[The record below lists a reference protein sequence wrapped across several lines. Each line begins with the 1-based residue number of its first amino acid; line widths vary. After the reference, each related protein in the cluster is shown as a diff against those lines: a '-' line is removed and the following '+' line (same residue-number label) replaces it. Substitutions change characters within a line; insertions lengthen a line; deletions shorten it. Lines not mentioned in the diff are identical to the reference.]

1 MDSINIWQLLAGLS
15 LFLYGMFHLEDALR
29 QLEGRS
35 FKLFLKKHT
44 KNKLSAIINGT
55 LVTGILQSSSIVNLM
70 VLSFVGAGMLSMR
83 NALGVVLGANI
94 GGTVNSWLVALLG
107 FKVDLGNATF
117 PIIAIAGMAMV
128 IFKERKNYYQVSRFL
143 FGFGLLFMGLD
154 YMKQSMDAAIHN
166 FNFAPYLNYPRVIF
180 LLIGL
185 LITSVIQTSAAT
197 VVIVL
202 SALNASIIPL
212 ETAVSV
218 ILGAE
223 LGTTVKVAIGAIGGI
238 AAKKRVALGNIM
250 FNLASTLIGFLFLD
264 FIIHIIS
271 EIFGIADSLFILVAF
286 QSSINIIGAVIFY
299 FFLNRLGDFL
309 EKSFEDKSQRA
320 TMYLSGYLNDV
331 PEAALD
337 LFEKE
342 VDLFIQRVIYFSDKI
357 FNPHIVSGEGTF
369 NEHKSTIL
377 FKEESNLHEMYNF
390 LKQAEGEMLIFYNQ
404 LLQSNISTENLNR
417 LNVLINV
424 VRSALYASKSLKD
437 VIHDVNEF
445 SNSANEIKF
454 NSFKEFQIEMNRFNQ
469 ALKEI
474 TDKSDKTEIFG
485 DLKLLMKMVNTE
497 YKKEILDIYDIV
509 SKRQLSELNISTLFN
524 LNREVYDASK
534 LMILAVKDF
543 LLDESQA
550 ALFDGQTEVSESSNN
565 IQNNTD

>member
-1 MDSINIWQLLAGLS
+1 MDSINIWQLFAGLS

-117 PIIAIAGMAMV
+117 PIIAIAGLAMV

-154 YMKQSMDAAIHN
+154 FMKQSMDAAIHN

-202 SALNASIIPL
+202 GALNASIIPL

-271 EIFGIADSLFILVAF
+271 EIFGITDSLFILVAF
-286 QSSINIIGAVIFY
+286 QSFINIVGALLFY

-320 TMYLSGYLNDV
+320 TMYLSGYLNDA

-404 LLQSNISTENLNR
+404 LLQSNISIENLNR

-445 SNSANEIKF
+445 SNSSNEIKF

-469 ALKEI
+469 ALKDI
-474 TDKSDKTEIFG
+474 TDKSDKTEIFS
-485 DLKLLMKMVNTE
+485 DLKLLMKMVNKE

>member
-1 MDSINIWQLLAGLS
+1 
-15 LFLYGMFHLEDALR
+15 
-29 QLEGRS
+29 
-35 FKLFLKKHT
+35 
-44 KNKLSAIINGT
+44 
-55 LVTGILQSSSIVNLM
+55 
-70 VLSFVGAGMLSMR
+70 
-83 NALGVVLGANI
+83 
-94 GGTVNSWLVALLG
+94 
-107 FKVDLGNATF
+107 
-117 PIIAIAGMAMV
+117 
-128 IFKERKNYYQVSRFL
+128 
-143 FGFGLLFMGLD
+143 
-154 YMKQSMDAAIHN
+154 
-166 FNFAPYLNYPRVIF
+166 
-180 LLIGL
+180 
-185 LITSVIQTSAAT
+185 
-197 VVIVL
+197 
-202 SALNASIIPL
+202 
-212 ETAVSV
+212 
-218 ILGAE
+218 
-223 LGTTVKVAIGAIGGI
+223 
-238 AAKKRVALGNIM
+238 
-250 FNLASTLIGFLFLD
+250 
-264 FIIHIIS
+264 
-271 EIFGIADSLFILVAF
+271 
-286 QSSINIIGAVIFY
+286 
-299 FFLNRLGDFL
+299 
-309 EKSFEDKSQRA
+309 
-320 TMYLSGYLNDV
+320 MYLSGYLNDA

-404 LLQSNISTENLNR
+404 LLQSNISIENLNR

-469 ALKEI
+469 ALKDI
-474 TDKSDKTEIFG
+474 TDKSDKTEIFS
-485 DLKLLMKMVNTE
+485 DLKLLMKMVNKE

-565 IQNNTD
+565 LQNNTD

>member
-1 MDSINIWQLLAGLS
+1 MDSINIWQLFAGLS

-117 PIIAIAGMAMV
+117 PIIAIAGLAMV

-271 EIFGIADSLFILVAF
+271 EIFGITDSLFILVAF
-286 QSSINIIGAVIFY
+286 QSFINIVGALLFY

-320 TMYLSGYLNDV
+320 TMYLSGYLNDA

-404 LLQSNISTENLNR
+404 LLQSNISIENLNR

-469 ALKEI
+469 ALKDI
-474 TDKSDKTEIFG
+474 TDKSDKTEIFS
-485 DLKLLMKMVNTE
+485 DLKLLMKMVNKE

-565 IQNNTD
+565 LQNNTD

>member
-1 MDSINIWQLLAGLS
+1 MDSINIWQLFAGLS

-117 PIIAIAGMAMV
+117 PIIAIAGLAMV

-250 FNLASTLIGFLFLD
+250 FNLVSTLIGFLFLD

-271 EIFGIADSLFILVAF
+271 QIFGITDSLFILVAF
-286 QSSINIIGAVIFY
+286 QSFINIVGALLFY

-309 EKSFEDKSQRA
+309 EKSFEEKSQHA
-320 TMYLSGYLNDV
+320 TMYLPESLNDT

-342 VDLFIQRVIYFSDKI
+342 VDLFIQRVIYFSDRI
-357 FNPHIVSGEGTF
+357 FNPHFVSGEGTF
-369 NEHKSTIL
+369 KGHNSATL

-404 LLQSNISTENLNR
+404 LLQSNISIENLNR

-469 ALKEI
+469 SLKDI
-474 TDKSDKTEIFG
+474 SDKSDKTVIFS
-485 DLKLLMKMVNTE
+485 DLKLLMSMVNNE
-497 YKKEILDIYDIV
+497 YKKEILDIYEIV

-550 ALFDGQTEVSESSNN
+550 ALFDGQTEVQESNNN

>member
-1 MDSINIWQLLAGLS
+1 MDSINIWQLFAGLS

-117 PIIAIAGMAMV
+117 PIIAIAGLAMV

-202 SALNASIIPL
+202 GALNASIIPL

-271 EIFGIADSLFILVAF
+271 EIFGITDSLFILVAF
-286 QSSINIIGAVIFY
+286 QSFINIIGALLFY

-320 TMYLSGYLNDV
+320 TMYLSGYLNDA

-404 LLQSNISTENLNR
+404 LLQSNISIENLNR

-445 SNSANEIKF
+445 SNSSNEIKF

-469 ALKEI
+469 ALKDI
-474 TDKSDKTEIFG
+474 TDKSDKTKIFS
-485 DLKLLMKMVNTE
+485 DLKLLMKMVNKE

>member
-1 MDSINIWQLLAGLS
+1 MDSINIWQLFAGLS

-117 PIIAIAGMAMV
+117 PIIAIAGLAMV

-271 EIFGIADSLFILVAF
+271 EIFGITDSLFILVAF
-286 QSSINIIGAVIFY
+286 QSFINIVGALLFY

-320 TMYLSGYLNDV
+320 TMYLSGYLNDA

-445 SNSANEIKF
+445 SNSSNEIKF

-469 ALKEI
+469 ALKDI
-474 TDKSDKTEIFG
+474 TDKSDKTEIFS
-485 DLKLLMKMVNTE
+485 DLKLLMKMVNKE

>member
-1 MDSINIWQLLAGLS
+1 MDSINIWQLFAGLS

-117 PIIAIAGMAMV
+117 PIIAIAGLAMV

-271 EIFGIADSLFILVAF
+271 EIFGITDSLFILVAF
-286 QSSINIIGAVIFY
+286 QSFINIVGALLFY

-320 TMYLSGYLNDV
+320 TMYLSGYLNDA

-404 LLQSNISTENLNR
+404 LLQSNISIENLNR

-445 SNSANEIKF
+445 SNSSNEIKF

-469 ALKEI
+469 ALKDI
-474 TDKSDKTEIFG
+474 TDKSDKTEIFS
-485 DLKLLMKMVNTE
+485 DLKLLMKMVNKE

>member
-1 MDSINIWQLLAGLS
+1 MDSINIWQLFAGLS

-117 PIIAIAGMAMV
+117 PIIAIAGLAMV

-180 LLIGL
+180 LFIGL

-250 FNLASTLIGFLFLD
+250 FNLVSTLIGFLFLD

-271 EIFGIADSLFILVAF
+271 QIFGITDSLFILVAF
-286 QSSINIIGAVIFY
+286 QSFINIVGALLFY

-309 EKSFEDKSQRA
+309 EKSFEEKSQHA
-320 TMYLSGYLNDV
+320 TMYLPESLNDT

-342 VDLFIQRVIYFSDKI
+342 VDLFIQRVIYFSDRI

-369 NEHKSTIL
+369 KGHNSATL

-404 LLQSNISTENLNR
+404 LLQSNISIENLNR

-469 ALKEI
+469 SLKDI
-474 TDKSDKTEIFG
+474 SDKSDKTVIFS
-485 DLKLLMKMVNTE
+485 DLKLLMSMVNNE
-497 YKKEILDIYDIV
+497 YKKEILDIYEIV

-550 ALFDGQTEVSESSNN
+550 ALFDGQTEVQESNNN

>member
-1 MDSINIWQLLAGLS
+1 MDSINIWQLFAGLS

-117 PIIAIAGMAMV
+117 PIIAIAGLAMV

-238 AAKKRVALGNIM
+238 SAKKRVALGNIM

-271 EIFGIADSLFILVAF
+271 EIFGITDSLFILVAF
-286 QSSINIIGAVIFY
+286 QSFINIVGALLFY

-320 TMYLSGYLNDV
+320 TMYLSGYLNDA

-445 SNSANEIKF
+445 SNSSNEIKF

-469 ALKEI
+469 ALKDI
-474 TDKSDKTEIFG
+474 TDKSDKTEIFS
-485 DLKLLMKMVNTE
+485 DLKLLMKMVNKE

>member
-1 MDSINIWQLLAGLS
+1 MDSINIWQLFAGLS

-117 PIIAIAGMAMV
+117 PIIAIAGLAMV

-202 SALNASIIPL
+202 GALNASIIPL

-271 EIFGIADSLFILVAF
+271 EIFGITDSLFILVAF
-286 QSSINIIGAVIFY
+286 QSFINIVGALLFY

-320 TMYLSGYLNDV
+320 TMYLSGYLNDA

-357 FNPHIVSGEGTF
+357 FNPHLVSGEGTF
-369 NEHKSTIL
+369 NEHKSATL

-469 ALKEI
+469 ALKDI
-474 TDKSDKTEIFG
+474 TDKSDKTEIFS
-485 DLKLLMKMVNTE
+485 DLKLLMKMVNKE

>member
-1 MDSINIWQLLAGLS
+1 MDSINIWQLFAGLS

-117 PIIAIAGMAMV
+117 PIIAIAGLAMV

-271 EIFGIADSLFILVAF
+271 EIFGITDSLFILVAF
-286 QSSINIIGAVIFY
+286 QSFINIVGALLFY

-320 TMYLSGYLNDV
+320 TMYLSGYHNDT

-404 LLQSNISTENLNR
+404 LLQSNISIENLNR

-469 ALKEI
+469 ALKDI
-474 TDKSDKTEIFG
+474 TDKSDKTEIFS
-485 DLKLLMKMVNTE
+485 DLKLLMKMVNKE

-509 SKRQLSELNISTLFN
+509 STRQLSELNISTLFN

>member
-1 MDSINIWQLLAGLS
+1 MDSINIWQLFAGLS

-117 PIIAIAGMAMV
+117 PIIAIAGLAMV

-202 SALNASIIPL
+202 GALNASIIPL

-271 EIFGIADSLFILVAF
+271 EIFGITDSLFILVAF
-286 QSSINIIGAVIFY
+286 QSFINIVGALLFY

-320 TMYLSGYLNDV
+320 TMYLSGYHNDT

-404 LLQSNISTENLNR
+404 LLQSNISIENLNR

-454 NSFKEFQIEMNRFNQ
+454 NSFKEFQIEMNRFNK
-469 ALKEI
+469 ALKDI
-474 TDKSDKTEIFG
+474 TDKSDKTEIFS
-485 DLKLLMKMVNTE
+485 DLKLLMKMVNKE

>member
-1 MDSINIWQLLAGLS
+1 MDSINIWQLFAGLS

-117 PIIAIAGMAMV
+117 PIIAIAGLAMV

-180 LLIGL
+180 LFIGL

-250 FNLASTLIGFLFLD
+250 FNLVSTLIGFLFLD

-271 EIFGIADSLFILVAF
+271 QIFGITDSLFILVAF
-286 QSSINIIGAVIFY
+286 QSFINIVGALLFY

-309 EKSFEDKSQRA
+309 EKSFEEKSQHA
-320 TMYLSGYLNDV
+320 NMYLPESLNDT

-342 VDLFIQRVIYFSDKI
+342 VDLFIQRVIYFSDRI
-357 FNPHIVSGEGTF
+357 FNPHFVSGEGTF
-369 NEHKSTIL
+369 KGHNSATL

-404 LLQSNISTENLNR
+404 LLQSNISIENLNR

-469 ALKEI
+469 SLKDI
-474 TDKSDKTEIFG
+474 SDKSDKTVIFS
-485 DLKLLMKMVNTE
+485 DLKLLMSMVNNE
-497 YKKEILDIYDIV
+497 YKKEILDIYEIV

-550 ALFDGQTEVSESSNN
+550 ALFDGQTEVQESNNN

>member
-271 EIFGIADSLFILVAF
+271 EIFGITDSLFILVAF
-286 QSSINIIGAVIFY
+286 QSFINIVGALLFY

-565 IQNNTD
+565 LQNNTD

>member
-1 MDSINIWQLLAGLS
+1 MDSINIWQLFAGLS

-117 PIIAIAGMAMV
+117 PIIAIAGLAMV

-271 EIFGIADSLFILVAF
+271 EIFGITDSLFILVAF
-286 QSSINIIGAVIFY
+286 QSFINIIGALLFY

-320 TMYLSGYLNDV
+320 TMYLSGYLNDA

-445 SNSANEIKF
+445 SNSSNEIKF

-469 ALKEI
+469 ALKDI
-474 TDKSDKTEIFG
+474 TDKSDKTEIFS
-485 DLKLLMKMVNTE
+485 DLKLLMKMVNKE

-550 ALFDGQTEVSESSNN
+550 ALFDGQTEFSESSNN

>member
-1 MDSINIWQLLAGLS
+1 MDSINIWQLFAGLS

-117 PIIAIAGMAMV
+117 PIIAIAGLAMV

-238 AAKKRVALGNIM
+238 AAKKRVALGNIL
-250 FNLASTLIGFLFLD
+250 FNLASTRIGFLFLD

-271 EIFGIADSLFILVAF
+271 EIFGITDSLFILVAF
-286 QSSINIIGAVIFY
+286 QSFINIIGALLFY

-320 TMYLSGYLNDV
+320 TMYLSGYLNDA

-445 SNSANEIKF
+445 SNSSNEIKF

-469 ALKEI
+469 ALKDI
-474 TDKSDKTEIFG
+474 TDKSDKTEIFS
-485 DLKLLMKMVNTE
+485 DLKLLMKMVNKE

-550 ALFDGQTEVSESSNN
+550 ALFDGQTE
-565 IQNNTD
+565 

>member
-1 MDSINIWQLLAGLS
+1 MDSINIWQLFAGLS

-117 PIIAIAGMAMV
+117 PIIAIAGLAMV

-180 LLIGL
+180 LFIGL

-250 FNLASTLIGFLFLD
+250 FNLVSTLIGFLFLD

-271 EIFGIADSLFILVAF
+271 QIFGITDSLFILVAF
-286 QSSINIIGAVIFY
+286 QSFINIVGALLFY

-309 EKSFEDKSQRA
+309 EKSFEEKSQHA
-320 TMYLSGYLNDV
+320 TMYLPESLNDT

-342 VDLFIQRVIYFSDKI
+342 VDLFIQRVIYFSDRI
-357 FNPHIVSGEGTF
+357 FNPHFVSGEGTF
-369 NEHKSTIL
+369 KGHNSATL

-404 LLQSNISTENLNR
+404 LLQSNISIENLNR

-469 ALKEI
+469 SLKDI
-474 TDKSDKTEIFG
+474 SDKLDKTVIFS
-485 DLKLLMKMVNTE
+485 DLKLLMSMVNNE
-497 YKKEILDIYDIV
+497 YKKEILDIYEIV

-550 ALFDGQTEVSESSNN
+550 ALFDGQTEVQESNNN

>member
-1 MDSINIWQLLAGLS
+1 MDSINIWQLFAGLS

-117 PIIAIAGMAMV
+117 PIIAIAGLAMV

-180 LLIGL
+180 LFIGL

-250 FNLASTLIGFLFLD
+250 FNLVSTLIGFLFLD

-271 EIFGIADSLFILVAF
+271 QIFGITDSLFILVAF
-286 QSSINIIGAVIFY
+286 QSFINIVGALLFY

-309 EKSFEDKSQRA
+309 EKSFEEKSQHA
-320 TMYLSGYLNDV
+320 TMYLPESLNGT

-342 VDLFIQRVIYFSDKI
+342 VDLFIQRVIYFSDRI
-357 FNPHIVSGEGTF
+357 FNPHFVSGEGTF
-369 NEHKSTIL
+369 KGHNSATL

-404 LLQSNISTENLNR
+404 LLQSNISIENFNR

-469 ALKEI
+469 SLKDI
-474 TDKSDKTEIFG
+474 SDKSDKTVIFS
-485 DLKLLMKMVNTE
+485 DLKLLMSMVNNE
-497 YKKEILDIYDIV
+497 YKKEILDIYEIV

-550 ALFDGQTEVSESSNN
+550 ALFDGQTEVQESNNN

>member
-1 MDSINIWQLLAGLS
+1 MDSINIWQLFAGLS

-117 PIIAIAGMAMV
+117 PIIAIAGLAMV

-271 EIFGIADSLFILVAF
+271 EIFGITDSLFILVAF
-286 QSSINIIGAVIFY
+286 QSFINIVGALLFY

-320 TMYLSGYLNDV
+320 TMYLSGYLNDA

-445 SNSANEIKF
+445 SNSSNEIKF

-469 ALKEI
+469 ALKDI
-474 TDKSDKTEIFG
+474 TDKSDKTKIFS
-485 DLKLLMKMVNTE
+485 DLKLLMKMVNKE

-550 ALFDGQTEVSESSNN
+550 ALFDGQTEVSESRNN

>member
-1 MDSINIWQLLAGLS
+1 MDSINIWQLFAGLS

-117 PIIAIAGMAMV
+117 PIIAIAGLAMV

-271 EIFGIADSLFILVAF
+271 EIFGITDSLFILVAF
-286 QSSINIIGAVIFY
+286 QSFINIIGALLFY

-320 TMYLSGYLNDV
+320 TMYLSGYLNDA

-445 SNSANEIKF
+445 SNSSNEIKF

-469 ALKEI
+469 ALKDI
-474 TDKSDKTEIFG
+474 TDKSDKTEIFS
-485 DLKLLMKMVNTE
+485 DLKLLMKMVNKE

>member
-1 MDSINIWQLLAGLS
+1 MDSINIWQLFAGLS

-117 PIIAIAGMAMV
+117 PIIAIAGLAMV

-180 LLIGL
+180 LFIGL

-250 FNLASTLIGFLFLD
+250 FNLVSTLIGFLFLD

-271 EIFGIADSLFILVAF
+271 QIFGITDSLFILVAF
-286 QSSINIIGAVIFY
+286 QSFINIVGALLFY

-309 EKSFEDKSQRA
+309 EKSFEEKSQHA
-320 TMYLSGYLNDV
+320 TMYLPESLNDT

-342 VDLFIQRVIYFSDKI
+342 VDLFIQRVIYFSDRI
-357 FNPHIVSGEGTF
+357 FNPHFVSGEGTF
-369 NEHKSTIL
+369 KGHNSATL

-404 LLQSNISTENLNR
+404 LLQSNISIENLNR

-469 ALKEI
+469 SLKDI
-474 TDKSDKTEIFG
+474 SDKSDKTVIFS
-485 DLKLLMKMVNTE
+485 DLKLLMSMVNNE
-497 YKKEILDIYDIV
+497 YKKEILDIYEIV

-550 ALFDGQTEVSESSNN
+550 ALFDGQTEVQESNNN

>member
-1 MDSINIWQLLAGLS
+1 MDSINIWQLFAGLS

-117 PIIAIAGMAMV
+117 PIIAIAGLAMV

-238 AAKKRVALGNIM
+238 SAKKRVALGNIM

-271 EIFGIADSLFILVAF
+271 EIFGITDSLFILVAF
-286 QSSINIIGAVIFY
+286 QSFINIVGALLFY

-320 TMYLSGYLNDV
+320 TMYLSEYLNDV

-404 LLQSNISTENLNR
+404 LLQSNISIENLNR

-469 ALKEI
+469 ALKDI
-474 TDKSDKTEIFG
+474 TDKSDKTEIFS
-485 DLKLLMKMVNTE
+485 DLKLLMKMVNKE

-565 IQNNTD
+565 IKNNTD

>member
-1 MDSINIWQLLAGLS
+1 MDSINIWQLFAGLS

-29 QLEGRS
+29 RLEGRS
-35 FKLFLKKHT
+35 FKLFLKKNT

-117 PIIAIAGMAMV
+117 PIIAIAGLAMV

-180 LLIGL
+180 LFIGL

-250 FNLASTLIGFLFLD
+250 FNLVSTLIGFLFLD

-271 EIFGIADSLFILVAF
+271 QIFGITDSLFILVAF
-286 QSSINIIGAVIFY
+286 QSFINIVGALLFY

-309 EKSFEDKSQRA
+309 EKSFEEKSQHA
-320 TMYLSGYLNDV
+320 NMYLPESLNDT

-342 VDLFIQRVIYFSDKI
+342 VDLFIQRVIYFSDRI
-357 FNPHIVSGEGTF
+357 FNPHFVSGEGTF
-369 NEHKSTIL
+369 KGHNSATL

-404 LLQSNISTENLNR
+404 LLQSNISIENLNR

-469 ALKEI
+469 SLKDI
-474 TDKSDKTEIFG
+474 SDKSDKTVIFS
-485 DLKLLMKMVNTE
+485 DLKLLMSMVNNE
-497 YKKEILDIYDIV
+497 YKKEILDIYEIV

-550 ALFDGQTEVSESSNN
+550 ALFDGQTEVQESNNN

>member
-1 MDSINIWQLLAGLS
+1 MDSINIWQLFAGLS

-117 PIIAIAGMAMV
+117 PIIAIAGLAMV

-271 EIFGIADSLFILVAF
+271 EIFGITDSLFILVAF
-286 QSSINIIGAVIFY
+286 QSFINIIGALLFY

-320 TMYLSGYLNDV
+320 TMYLSGYLNDA

-445 SNSANEIKF
+445 SNSSNEIKF

-469 ALKEI
+469 ALKDI
-474 TDKSDKTEIFG
+474 TDKSDKTKIFS
-485 DLKLLMKMVNTE
+485 DLKLLMKMVNKE

-550 ALFDGQTEVSESSNN
+550 ALFDGQTEFSESSNN

>member
-1 MDSINIWQLLAGLS
+1 
-15 LFLYGMFHLEDALR
+15 
-29 QLEGRS
+29 
-35 FKLFLKKHT
+35 
-44 KNKLSAIINGT
+44 
-55 LVTGILQSSSIVNLM
+55 
-70 VLSFVGAGMLSMR
+70 
-83 NALGVVLGANI
+83 
-94 GGTVNSWLVALLG
+94 
-107 FKVDLGNATF
+107 
-117 PIIAIAGMAMV
+117 
-128 IFKERKNYYQVSRFL
+128 
-143 FGFGLLFMGLD
+143 
-154 YMKQSMDAAIHN
+154 
-166 FNFAPYLNYPRVIF
+166 
-180 LLIGL
+180 
-185 LITSVIQTSAAT
+185 
-197 VVIVL
+197 
-202 SALNASIIPL
+202 
-212 ETAVSV
+212 
-218 ILGAE
+218 
-223 LGTTVKVAIGAIGGI
+223 
-238 AAKKRVALGNIM
+238 
-250 FNLASTLIGFLFLD
+250 LFLD

-271 EIFGIADSLFILVAF
+271 EIFGITDSLFILVAF
-286 QSSINIIGAVIFY
+286 QSFINIVGALLFY

-320 TMYLSGYLNDV
+320 TMYLSGYLNDA

-404 LLQSNISTENLNR
+404 LLQSNISIENLNR

-445 SNSANEIKF
+445 SNSSNEIKF

-469 ALKEI
+469 ALKDI
-474 TDKSDKTEIFG
+474 TDKSDKTEIFS
-485 DLKLLMKMVNTE
+485 DLKLLMKMVNKE

-550 ALFDGQTEVSESSNN
+550 ALFDGQTEVSESRNN

>member
-1 MDSINIWQLLAGLS
+1 MDSINIWQLFAGLS

-117 PIIAIAGMAMV
+117 PIIAIAGLAMV

-180 LLIGL
+180 LFIGL

-250 FNLASTLIGFLFLD
+250 FNLVSTPIGFLFLD

-271 EIFGIADSLFILVAF
+271 QIFGITDSLFILVAF
-286 QSSINIIGAVIFY
+286 QSFINIVGALLFY

-309 EKSFEDKSQRA
+309 EKSFEEKSQHA
-320 TMYLSGYLNDV
+320 TMYLSESLNDT

-342 VDLFIQRVIYFSDKI
+342 VDLFIQRVIYFSDRI
-357 FNPHIVSGEGTF
+357 FNPHFVSGEGTF
-369 NEHKSTIL
+369 KGHNSATL

-404 LLQSNISTENLNR
+404 LLQSNISIENLNR

-469 ALKEI
+469 SLKDI
-474 TDKSDKTEIFG
+474 SDKLDKTVIFS
-485 DLKLLMKMVNTE
+485 DLKLLMSMVNNE
-497 YKKEILDIYDIV
+497 YKKEILDIYEIV

-550 ALFDGQTEVSESSNN
+550 ALFDGQTEVQESNNN

>member
-1 MDSINIWQLLAGLS
+1 MDSINIWQLFAGLS

-117 PIIAIAGMAMV
+117 PIIAIAGLAMV

-202 SALNASIIPL
+202 GALNASIIPL

-271 EIFGIADSLFILVAF
+271 EIFGITDSLFILVAF
-286 QSSINIIGAVIFY
+286 QSFINIVGALLFY

-320 TMYLSGYLNDV
+320 TMYLSGYHNDT

-404 LLQSNISTENLNR
+404 LLQSNISIENLNR

-454 NSFKEFQIEMNRFNQ
+454 NSFKEFQIEMNRFNK
-469 ALKEI
+469 ALKDI

>member
-1 MDSINIWQLLAGLS
+1 
-15 LFLYGMFHLEDALR
+15 
-29 QLEGRS
+29 
-35 FKLFLKKHT
+35 
-44 KNKLSAIINGT
+44 
-55 LVTGILQSSSIVNLM
+55 M

-117 PIIAIAGMAMV
+117 PIIAIAGLAMV

-238 AAKKRVALGNIM
+238 SAKKRVALGNIM

-271 EIFGIADSLFILVAF
+271 EIFGITDSLFILVAF
-286 QSSINIIGAVIFY
+286 QSFINIVGALLFY

-320 TMYLSGYLNDV
+320 TMYLSGYLNDA

-445 SNSANEIKF
+445 SNSSNEIKF

-469 ALKEI
+469 ALKDI
-474 TDKSDKTEIFG
+474 TDKSDKTEIFS
-485 DLKLLMKMVNTE
+485 DLKLLMKMVNKE
-497 YKKEILDIYDIV
+497 YKKEILDIYEIV

>member
-1 MDSINIWQLLAGLS
+1 MDSINIWQLFAGLS

-117 PIIAIAGMAMV
+117 PIIAIAGLAMV

-271 EIFGIADSLFILVAF
+271 EIFGITDSLFILVAF
-286 QSSINIIGAVIFY
+286 QSFINIIGALLFY

-320 TMYLSGYLNDV
+320 TMYLSGYLNDA

-404 LLQSNISTENLNR
+404 LLQSNISIENLNR

-445 SNSANEIKF
+445 SNSSNEIKF

-469 ALKEI
+469 ALKDI
-474 TDKSDKTEIFG
+474 TDKSDKTEIFS
-485 DLKLLMKMVNTE
+485 DLKLLMKMVNKE

>member
-1 MDSINIWQLLAGLS
+1 MDSINIWQLFAGLS

-117 PIIAIAGMAMV
+117 PIIAIAGLAMV

-271 EIFGIADSLFILVAF
+271 EIFGITDSLFILVAF
-286 QSSINIIGAVIFY
+286 QSFINIVGALLFY

-320 TMYLSGYLNDV
+320 TMYLSGYHNDT

-404 LLQSNISTENLNR
+404 LLQSNISIENLNR

-454 NSFKEFQIEMNRFNQ
+454 NSFKEFQIEMNRFNK
-469 ALKEI
+469 ALKDI
-474 TDKSDKTEIFG
+474 TDKSDKTEIFS
-485 DLKLLMKMVNTE
+485 DLKLLMKMVNKE

-509 SKRQLSELNISTLFN
+509 STRQLSELNISTLFN

>member
-1 MDSINIWQLLAGLS
+1 MDSINIWQLFAGLS

-117 PIIAIAGMAMV
+117 PIIAIAGLAMV

-271 EIFGIADSLFILVAF
+271 EIFGITDSLFILVAF
-286 QSSINIIGAVIFY
+286 QSFINIVGALLFY

-320 TMYLSGYLNDV
+320 TMYLSGYHNDT

-404 LLQSNISTENLNR
+404 LLQSNISIENLNR

-469 ALKEI
+469 ALKDI
-474 TDKSDKTEIFG
+474 TDKSDKTEIFS
-485 DLKLLMKMVNTE
+485 DLKLLMKMVNKE

>member
-1 MDSINIWQLLAGLS
+1 MDSINIWQLFAGLS

-117 PIIAIAGMAMV
+117 PIIAIAGLAMV

-271 EIFGIADSLFILVAF
+271 EIFGITDSLFILVAF
-286 QSSINIIGAVIFY
+286 QSFINIIGALLFY

-320 TMYLSGYLNDV
+320 TMYLSGYLNDA

-445 SNSANEIKF
+445 SNSSNEIKF

-469 ALKEI
+469 ALKDI
-474 TDKSDKTEIFG
+474 TDKSDKTKIFS
-485 DLKLLMKMVNTE
+485 DLKLLMKMVNKE

>member
-1 MDSINIWQLLAGLS
+1 MDSINIWQLFAGLS

-117 PIIAIAGMAMV
+117 PIIAIAGLAMV

-271 EIFGIADSLFILVAF
+271 EIFGITDSLFILVAF
-286 QSSINIIGAVIFY
+286 QSFINIVGALLFY

-309 EKSFEDKSQRA
+309 EKSFED
-320 TMYLSGYLNDV
+320 
-331 PEAALD
+331 
-337 LFEKE
+337 
-342 VDLFIQRVIYFSDKI
+342 
-357 FNPHIVSGEGTF
+357 
-369 NEHKSTIL
+369 
-377 FKEESNLHEMYNF
+377 
-390 LKQAEGEMLIFYNQ
+390 
-404 LLQSNISTENLNR
+404 NR
-417 LNVLINV
+417 C
-424 VRSALYASKSLKD
+424 
-437 VIHDVNEF
+437 
-445 SNSANEIKF
+445 
-454 NSFKEFQIEMNRFNQ
+454 
-469 ALKEI
+469 
-474 TDKSDKTEIFG
+474 
-485 DLKLLMKMVNTE
+485 
-497 YKKEILDIYDIV
+497 
-509 SKRQLSELNISTLFN
+509 
-524 LNREVYDASK
+524 
-534 LMILAVKDF
+534 
-543 LLDESQA
+543 
-550 ALFDGQTEVSESSNN
+550 
-565 IQNNTD
+565 